1 MELSEKPKISS
12 FSKRL
17 IATVIICLFL
27 GGISGYGIS
36 NLAASSQT
44 SDLKKTVANLQS
56 QAASDNSTINSLR
69 SQVTSLQNQ
78 VSDLQSMTNASSQIS
93 DLQAEVSNLEKQVSE
108 LQSASNSSFQNVTYE
123 NTTYVLGDNF
133 SLSQLYQQVKSSVVV
148 IEGIIVEYD
157 FFGQPYY
164 AQVQGSGFV
173 LNSTGQPV
181 IITNYHVVDGAINIT
196 ATFIDGDSY
205 PAKVIGSD
213 PYADLAVLSTNAS
226 QEEYKPLEIT
236 SSSTLSV
243 GDPVLA
249 VGTPYGLAG
258 TVTTGIVSA
267 LGRTITES
275 TSGGYLIADCIQT
288 TTPINPGNSG
298 GPLLTYQGE
307 VVGITTAIVSSSQG
321 LGFAIPSSTILRE
334 VGSLITNGSY
344 TNHPWLGVAG
354 TDMDYWIAQATNTTE
369 TYGWLITQV
378 TRGGPADKASL
389 RGGTTQT
396 EVDGSYVTIGGD
408 IIIAINGTRITNG
421 DDLSTYLEEKTLP
434 NETINITIVRNNQTM
449 TLAVILGTRPQP
461 SAS

>member
-1 MELSEKPKISS
+1 MESSEKPKISS

-17 IATVIICLFL
+17 ITTVIICLFL

-36 NLAASSQT
+36 NLAASSQI
-44 SDLKKTVANLQS
+44 SDLKSSVANLQS

-69 SQVTSLQNQ
+69 SQVTNLQNQ
-78 VSDLQSMTNASSQIS
+78 VS
-93 DLQAEVSNLEKQVSE
+93 NLDDQVTD
-108 LQSASNSSFQNVTYE
+108 LQSASNSSSQNVTYE

-133 SLSQLYQQVKSSVVV
+133 SLSQLYQQVKSSVAV
-148 IEGIIVEYD
+148 IQGIIVEYD
-157 FFGQPYY
+157 IFGQPYY
-164 AQVQGSGFV
+164 TEVQGSGFV
-173 LNSTGQPV
+173 SNSTGQPV
-181 IITNYHVVDGAINIT
+181 IITNYHVVDGATNIT

-205 PAKVIGSD
+205 PAKVIGTD

-226 QEEYKPLEIT
+226 QDEYKPLNIT

-344 TNHPWLGVAG
+344 TNHPWLGVG
-354 TDMDYWIAQATNTTE
+354 GIDMDYWIAQATNTTE

-378 TRGGPADKASL
+378 TSGGPADKAGL

-396 EVDGSYVTIGGD
+396 EVEGSSITIGGD

-434 NETINITIVRNNQTM
+434 SETINITIVRNNQIM
-449 TLAVILGTRPQP
+449 TLAVILGTRPPP